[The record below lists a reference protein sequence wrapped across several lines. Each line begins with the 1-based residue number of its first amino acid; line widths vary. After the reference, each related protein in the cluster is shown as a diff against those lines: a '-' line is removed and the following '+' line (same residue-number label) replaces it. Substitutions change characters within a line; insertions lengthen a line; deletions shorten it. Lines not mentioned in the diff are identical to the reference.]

1 MGIKL
6 DGMTDILSRIEGMAN
21 TQQAKEK
28 ALDKGAEHMRKKIAD
43 NTNRKRSNLN
53 KEHAADN
60 VIVKKNGDEVEIGY
74 SKDHYYMMFHEFGT
88 SKMSADPTVA
98 PTFEN
103 EQAKTQ
109 EIMSDA
115 IKKELNL

>member
-43 NTNRKRSNLN
+43 NTERSGYN

-60 VIVKKNGDEVEIGY
+60 VVTEKNGDKRDIGY
-74 SKDHYYMMFHEFGT
+74 TKDHYYMRFQELGT
-88 SKMSADPTVA
+88 KHITANPQMTI
-98 PTFEN
+98 TFEN